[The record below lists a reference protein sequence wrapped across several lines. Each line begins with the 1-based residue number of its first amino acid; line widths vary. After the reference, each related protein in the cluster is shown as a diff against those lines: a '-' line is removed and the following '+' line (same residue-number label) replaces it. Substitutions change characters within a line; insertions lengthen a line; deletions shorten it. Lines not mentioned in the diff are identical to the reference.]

1 MRGSDRP
8 RITGDAGDENSR
20 PESLLKV
27 NSFLK
32 RFLDIKSLKVTGR
45 DVERTTIEKSL
56 INISNKV
63 DDIAKIFTKKKEVDK
78 KDRVIEKNEEKENDA
93 NDEKQRK
100 VAEKKERRDRERD
113 SEKPKKS
120 GSIRLPEPKTG
131 ILDAIKKFLSNVI
144 TGFLLIKLATLTPL
158 FQTISRLIVPVGK
171 FFYEVG
177 KKLLDGLVSFIDFGY
192 KAYDFARGTIKNLF
206 GEGAVKHFD
215 KFSSTLNTF
224 LNLAIITAIT
234 AASSF
239 HKHQGEVGIK
249 GTGPGRSRY
258 GAEAGTARRY
268 MRRFGRTAA
277 LRKFGTD
284 AVRSLGPEATV
295 RNQIKRTVTTSTRNF
310 AQGTSTRLM
319 NTGAAQAVKNSGI
332 ANAARALIPRAA
344 VIPIIGGVLEF
355 GLSLLAGDPIGKAAF
370 RGIGAGLGTWIGG
383 ALGTLI
389 PVPGVGTAIGM
400 FLGSQGGATLAGMLY
415 DGVFGKKTKVNTKTK
430 ARSRG
435 GEVGDDTPELSK
447 KYYPVNLSRPTSD
460 RFESTEHIGNDL
472 MDVEYFGP
480 ILASTSR
487 LFAEGNKRLISKEY
501 DNIGKGLM
509 LMFRDYNLVSDE
521 KLFELYRDKTLQKIF
536 ETEFKKKHDVKNINP
551 YGSKDPVYTRDYG
564 DDNSG
569 PPPGPGAAPPGPG
582 AGANV
587 GDDLFSTISGGEGG
601 IDSYN
606 TGTAGSQEGY
616 TPPKPISQMTV
627 GEIMDAQRGN
637 LHAVG
642 KYQIIPGTMK
652 EFVKDTGISRNDVFN
667 EETQDK
673 FKEYTINYKRPSVG
687 KFLTGAAGSSLEK
700 AQLALA
706 AEFAS
711 VGVPYDMKRGEYNGK
726 YPLMN
731 IKKGESLYKGKGD
744 NAASISPE
752 IIAKALRKEKEINLK
767 PTSTPQT
774 NGTYAIL
781 CYGTNDFSLSESQIK
796 TNAAGMI
803 RGLKSKGYTVIVVPP
818 SPQLY
823 INKSYK
829 APYNGVSAAAKA
841 EGVHIERGVYAP
853 EDQLGKYVH
862 LEPIDAE
869 RIRNKYKP
877 AIYVGDSNAVGIAGK
892 VKQAKA
898 KIKGKSIITAEDGA
912 GGHKIQALINDITST
927 SPIPANL
934 EKGGI
939 ISGKKAE
946 SASKNI
952 SRYASYEQGSESSV
966 VVMVSNNNIVSA
978 PSSNS
983 PIAIPVQIGS
993 SDSRDQ
999 ELLDMIG

>member
-8 RITGDAGDENSR
+8 RITGDTGDDNSR
-20 PESLLKV
+20 PESLIKV

-78 KDRVIEKNEEKENDA
+78 KDRVTENNEEKENDA
-93 NDEKQRK
+93 NDERQRK

-120 GSIRLPEPKTG
+120 SSIRLPEPRTG
-131 ILDAIKKFLSNVI
+131 ILDGIKKFMSNVI
-144 TGFLLIKLATLTPL
+144 SGFLLIKLATLTPL

-171 FFYEVG
+171 FLYEFG

-192 KAYDFARGTIKNLF
+192 KAYDFARGTVGNLF

-224 LNLAIITAIT
+224 LNLAIITALT

-239 HKHQGEVGIK
+239 HKHRGEVGIK

-295 RNQIKRTVTTSTRNF
+295 RNQIKRTVTTSARNF
-310 AQGTSTRLM
+310 AQGTGTRLM
-319 NTGAAQAVKNSGI
+319 NTGAAQAAKNSSV
-332 ANAARALIPRAA
+332 ANAAKTLIPRAA

-370 RGIGAGLGTWIGG
+370 RGIGASLGTWVGG
-383 ALGTLI
+383 ALGSLLG
-389 PVPGVGTAIGM
+389 PGIGTAIGV

-415 DGVFGKKTKVNTKTK
+415 DAVFGKKTKVNTKTK

-447 KYYPVNLSRPTSD
+447 KYYPVNLSKPTAD
-460 RFESTEHIGNDL
+460 RFESEEHIGNDL
-472 MDVEYFGP
+472 VHVEYFGP

-487 LFAEGNKRLISKEY
+487 LFVEGNKRLISKEY

-509 LMFRDYNLVSDE
+509 LMFKDYNLVSDE

-536 ETEFKKKHDVKNINP
+536 ETEFKKKHDVKNKDAF
-551 YGSKDPVYTRDYG
+551 GSKDSKDPIDPVYTGDSGGYG
-564 DDNSG
+564 DEENLSAYEKNRRRQQKHRFPSGNNKDSGDNNSG
-569 PPPGPGAAPPGPG
+569 EVLGGGDLKTAIRQLESGNDYSSMYARNRVTFPRGKEDITKMTIDDVHDLQTDYLSHQAALGYGEEHRSAAMGAYQMLEVKAVAKGMRFDTSSTLFNKETQDRMSDYYLNYSGYQEWKSRKIGDAEFNDRLAGQFASIKETSGRG
-582 AGANV
+582 AYDGDGMNNAYGDLMPLLKQIKGSEPINLEYGA
-587 GDDLFSTISGGEGG
+587 
-601 IDSYN
+601 
-606 TGTAGSQEGY
+606 
-616 TPPKPISQMTV
+616 
-627 GEIMDAQRGN
+627 
-637 LHAVG
+637 
-642 KYQIIPGTMK
+642 IIPGK
-652 EFVKDTGISRNDVFN
+652 
-667 EETQDK
+667 
-673 FKEYTINYKRPSVG
+673 
-687 KFLTGAAGSSLEK
+687 
-700 AQLALA
+700 
-706 AEFAS
+706 
-711 VGVPYDMKRGEYNGK
+711 
-726 YPLMN
+726 
-731 IKKGESLYKGKGD
+731 
-744 NAASISPE
+744 
-752 IIAKALRKEKEINLK
+752 
-767 PTSTPQT
+767 
-774 NGTYAIL
+774 
-781 CYGTNDFSLSESQIK
+781 
-796 TNAAGMI
+796 
-803 RGLKSKGYTVIVVPP
+803 
-818 SPQLY
+818 
-823 INKSYK
+823 
-829 APYNGVSAAAKA
+829 KA
-841 EGVHIERGVYAP
+841 EGV
-853 EDQLGKYVH
+853 
-862 LEPIDAE
+862 
-869 RIRNKYKP
+869 
-877 AIYVGDSNAVGIAGK
+877 
-892 VKQAKA
+892 
-898 KIKGKSIITAEDGA
+898 
-912 GGHKIQALINDITST
+912 
-927 SPIPANL
+927 
-934 EKGGI
+934 
-939 ISGKKAE
+939 
-946 SASKNI
+946 SKNI

-966 VVMVSNNNIVSA
+966 VVMMTNNNIVSA

-983 PIAIPVQIGS
+983 PMVIPVRIGS